1 MRTRIL
7 WLAACLAVLM
17 VGAGACGG
25 PRNCLVIP
33 AQIDLVSERRAAALK
48 DLETKANQVDR
59 TVASIER
66 VQQRLKD
73 LQGEKAFLD
82 SLPPG
87 DQPAQPQQ

>member
-1 MRTRIL
+1 MKKRIL
-7 WLAACLAVLM
+7 RLAACLAVLM

-33 AQIDLVSERRAAALK
+33 AQIDLVNERRDAALK

-73 LQGEKAFLD
+73 LQTEKTFLD
-82 SLPPG
+82 SLPPSG
-87 DQPAQPQQ
+87 QPVQPQQ